1 MICYNLASPDGVEN
15 LQSLAEEIAE
25 VFDLGENVFF
35 CTNLG
40 RYSLLMLCTD
50 AFILS

>member
-25 VFDLGENVFF
+25 VFDLGENVFLYESGPIF
-35 CTNLG
+35 LINVM
-40 RYSLLMLCTD
+40 Y
-50 AFILS
+50 